1 MSADGRQPS
10 RRRSR
15 LLARLADDFFQRE
28 VAGADAL
35 DTAECDMIW
44 RSAVYAALLR
54 DTPHHKKARYRRRK
68 RRRRRAPA
76 DSQSAQPSM
85 TKGETPR
92 TAPQARPPP

>member
-35 DTAECDMIW
+35 DQAAPGCSFPM
-44 RSAVYAALLR
+44 RSGPTISCAANFTL
-54 DTPHHKKARYRRRK
+54 A
-68 RRRRRAPA
+68 
-76 DSQSAQPSM
+76 
-85 TKGETPR
+85 
-92 TAPQARPPP
+92 